1 MGFGK
6 AKYDVEE
13 KGLDP
18 RVGHKALAADGRL
31 DTLQQPLPV
40 TLTREEAEQKYLA
53 LLKRT
58 ADLEPK
64 DGLFA
69 SPFSDEEYQFVKKTA
84 WEMTKRAALDL
95 ADDSIVPIQDEDDG
109 TEITLPVVA
118 TEPIEVLEGENIDQI
133 QAAKAVWAEAAHA
146 EVVKQLEAAKE
157 EAISEVDGFAP
168 NAETSFVME
177 KALEEFRAETAVD
190 EEQVKSNQE
199 DIEYVQK
206 ILFKDLPQEE
216 PEATPV
222 TPKKA
227 PAKKKTTKK

>member
-18 RVGHKALAADGRL
+18 RVGHKTLAADGRL
-31 DTLQQPLPV
+31 DVSQQIV
-40 TLTREEAEQKYLA
+40 TLTREEAEQKYLDIA
-53 LLKRT
+53 NKL

-64 DGLFA
+64 DGVFVAPGLV
-69 SPFSDEEYQFVKKTA
+69 EES
-84 WEMTKRAALDL
+84 TK
-95 ADDSIVPIQDEDDG
+95 ED
-109 TEITLPVVA
+109 
-118 TEPIEVLEGENIDQI
+118 
-133 QAAKAVWAEAAHA
+133 
-146 EVVKQLEAAKE
+146 
-157 EAISEVDGFAP
+157 SEVDGFAP

>member
-18 RVGHKALAADGRL
+18 RVGHKTLAADGRL
-31 DTLQQPLPV
+31 DVSQQIV
-40 TLTREEAEQKYLA
+40 TLTREEAEQKYLDMA
-53 LLKRT
+53 NKL

-64 DGLFA
+64 DGVFVVPGLV
-69 SPFSDEEYQFVKKTA
+69 EEST
-84 WEMTKRAALDL
+84 
-95 ADDSIVPIQDEDDG
+95 ED
-109 TEITLPVVA
+109 
-118 TEPIEVLEGENIDQI
+118 
-133 QAAKAVWAEAAHA
+133 
-146 EVVKQLEAAKE
+146 
-157 EAISEVDGFAP
+157 SEVDGFAP
-168 NAETSFVME
+168 NAETSLVME
-177 KALEEFRAETAVD
+177 KALEELRAETAVD
-190 EEQVKSNQE
+190 EEQAQSNQE

-206 ILFKDLPQEE
+206 ILFNDLPQEE